1 MTFINPWQATDQLV
15 LGIDPGSRKVGW
27 AVLRSRAGRLERLDS
42 GTLVLDAKRDLP
54 TRLGQLLL
62 AVQRLLDEHPVD
74 VLAIEAAFVH
84 DNPHTAL
91 VLGQA
96 RGVPIALAAARG
108 LPVFE
113 YPPAQVKRTVVG
125 SGRAAK
131 EQMQHLIQVLLTLD
145 ELPQEDEADA
155 LAVALTH
162 LRRAAVAIQL
172 PTPVAL
178 ALVADAPMTPARA
191 AYLHAIQT
199 AGGRGRKSA
208 GSKR

>member
-1 MTFINPWQATDQLV
+1 MIFINPLQPVDQVV

-27 AVLRSRAGRLERLDS
+27 AVVRARAGRLERLGS
-42 GTLVLDAKRDLP
+42 GTLQLDERRDLP
-54 TRLGQLLL
+54 GRLGQLLV
-62 AVQRLLDEHPVD
+62 AIQQLLEQHPVE

-108 LPVFE
+108 MAVFE
-113 YPPAQVKRTVVG
+113 YPPALVKRTVVG

-131 EQMQHLIQVLLTLD
+131 EQMQHLIQVLLGLA
-145 ELPQEDEADA
+145 ELPLEDEADA

-162 LRRAAVAIQL
+162 LRRSAVQTQV
-172 PTPVAL
+172 PTATAL
-178 ALVADAPMTPARA
+178 ALAGQAPMTPARA
-191 AYLHAIQT
+191 AYLKAVEST
-199 AGGRGRKSA
+199 RGSGKKTV

>member
-1 MTFINPWQATDQLV
+1 MTFINPLQPADQLV

-27 AVLRSRAGRLERLDS
+27 AVVRARAGRLERVSS
-42 GTLVLDAKRDLP
+42 GTLVLDAKSDLA

-62 AVQRLLDEHPVD
+62 AVQQLLDSHAVD

-96 RGVPIALAAARG
+96 RGVPIALAASRN

-131 EQMQHLIQVLLTLD
+131 EQMQHLIQVLLGL
-145 ELPQEDEADA
+145 ESLPEEDEADA

-162 LRRAAVAIQL
+162 LRRAAVEQQV
-172 PTPVAL
+172 PTPAAL
-178 ALVADAPMTPARA
+178 ALVGQAAMTPARA
-191 AYLHAIQT
+191 AYLKAVQA
-199 AGGRGRKSA
+199 AGGRTSTR
-208 GSKR
+208 SKR

>member
-1 MTFINPWQATDQLV
+1 MTYINPLLPVDQTV

-27 AVLRSRAGRLERLDS
+27 AVVRARAGRLERLDS
-42 GTLVLDAKRDLP
+42 GLLRLDERRELP
-54 TRLGQLLL
+54 HRLGQLLL
-62 AVQRLLDEHPVD
+62 SVEELLKKHPVD
-74 VLAIEAAFVH
+74 VMAIEAAFVH

-113 YPPAQVKRTVVG
+113 YPPAMVKRTVVG

-131 EQMQHLIQVLLTLD
+131 EQMQHLIQVLLGLS

-162 LRRAAVAIQL
+162 LRRAAVQTQV
-172 PTPVAL
+172 PTPAAL
-178 ALVADAPMTPARA
+178 AMVGEAAMTPARA
-191 AYLHAIQT
+191 AYLQAVQA
-199 AGGRGRKSA
+199 AGGRGKKSV